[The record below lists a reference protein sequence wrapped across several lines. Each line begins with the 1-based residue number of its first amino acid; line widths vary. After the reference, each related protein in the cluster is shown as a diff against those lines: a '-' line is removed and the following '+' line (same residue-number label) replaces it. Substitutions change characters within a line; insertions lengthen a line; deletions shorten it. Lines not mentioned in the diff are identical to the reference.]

1 MNRGD
6 FGELTAFMA
15 VFEASSFRG
24 AARRLNVTPS
34 ALSRTLNRLERRIG
48 VRLLNRTTRSVS
60 PTEAGELLYARLG
73 PALSGLEEAVGDVA
87 ALRESP
93 VGMVRLNL
101 PRLAAE
107 LILLP
112 RMAQFHELNPGI
124 RLNLM
129 IDDDL
134 SDVVAAGCDAGIR
147 MGELLAQDMI
157 AIRLTD
163 PFRVAVVGA
172 PSYFARH
179 PRPET
184 PRDLRNHEC
193 IVYRWASSGRLHRWQ
208 FDDASGSV
216 DVAVEGPLLVN
227 DTSII
232 RDAAIAGMGLAYLP
246 ETSVAT
252 QIASGTLVRVL
263 EAWCKPLS
271 GFYLYHP
278 SRRQTPPPLRA
289 LISFLKGDIVG
300 HPPAGSS

>member
-1 MNRGD
+1 MDRGD

-15 VFEASSFRG
+15 IFEARSFRG

-34 ALSRTLNRLERRIG
+34 ALSRTLNRLEQRIG

-60 PTEAGELLYARLG
+60 PTEAGELLYGRLG
-73 PALSGLEEAVGDVA
+73 PALSDLEEAVGDVA

-107 LILLP
+107 LLLP
-112 RMAQFHELNPGI
+112 RMAQFRELYPGI
-124 RLNLM
+124 CLNLV

-147 MGELLAQDMI
+147 IGELLAQDMI

-179 PRPET
+179 PQPET
-184 PRDLRNHEC
+184 PNDLRSHEC
-193 IVYRWASSGRLHRWQ
+193 LVYRWTRSGRLHRWQ
-208 FDDASGSV
+208 FDDAGGSV
-216 DVAVEGPLLVN
+216 DVAVEGPLVVN
-227 DTSII
+227 DTGII

-246 ETSVAT
+246 EISVAS
-252 QIASGTLVRVL
+252 QIAAGTLVRVL
-263 EAWCKPLS
+263 EAWCQPFS

-278 SRRQTPPPLRA
+278 SRRRTPPPLRA
-289 LISFLKGDIVG
+289 FISFLEGDIVE
-300 HPPAGSS
+300 HSLA